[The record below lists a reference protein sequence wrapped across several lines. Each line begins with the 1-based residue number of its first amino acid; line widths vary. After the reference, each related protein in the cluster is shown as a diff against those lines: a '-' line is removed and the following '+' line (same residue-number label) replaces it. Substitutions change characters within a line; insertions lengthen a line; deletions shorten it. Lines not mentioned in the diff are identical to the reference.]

1 MKRILISLFLV
12 LLVFGVYAEEASRED
27 IGKAFNVFTDCLT
40 AALVA
45 EYSGPQTELPCV
57 SITKD
62 STTDLPLRIAFF
74 LADPSDYAK
83 ELSPGFRKKVQ
94 NAQFAAVGKILE
106 SRNYQMSDYLLSG
119 SVILSFNEGQTPQ
132 DIWTALSE
140 KQKTDHLVRLTVSL
154 GIFGFKLEY
163 PLLIEGDFD
172 VSIDEEGFVVF
183 SSDGF
188 SYKY

>member
-45 EYSGPQTELPCV
+45 EYSEPQTELPCV

-62 STTDLPLRIAFF
+62 STTGLPLRIAFF

-83 ELSPGFRKKVQ
+83 ELSPGFRKKIQ
-94 NAQFAAVGKILE
+94 NAQLAAVGKILE

-140 KQKTDHLVRLTVSL
+140 KTKTDHLVRLTVSL

>member
-83 ELSPGFRKKVQ
+83 ELSPGFRKKIQ
-94 NAQFAAVGKILE
+94 NAQLAAVGKILE